1 MRSKKTANKKKKTV
15 KKGRRSSPQK
25 AAAEQ
30 QQAPAKKRGRP
41 SNAELAERT
50 KAKRQEQDVV
60 REQLLAAI
68 ESNVGAMSGS
78 INVSPQTPHDS
89 QHTSPANV
97 TKPKYPVFFMGE
109 DVCMGWWENL
119 YEGYVVDDPDPVNG
133 ALVRVKWDDG
143 RISWHA
149 KDNLR
154 STYKQK
160 QRKVKR
166 TIYGDQQRVARN
178 LEDTSS
184 ID

>member
-1 MRSKKTANKKKKTV
+1 MRSSKPANKKKKNTQ
-15 KKGRRSSPQK
+15 KGKISSPQK
-25 AAAEQ
+25 AGAEQ
-30 QQAPAKKRGRP
+30 QVPAKKRGRP

-50 KAKRQEQDVV
+50 KVKRQEQDVV

-68 ESNVGAMSGS
+68 ESNVGNVSGS
-78 INVSPQTPHDS
+78 ISPQTSHDS
-89 QHTSPANV
+89 QQSGAIAV
-97 TKPKYPVFFMGE
+97 KPKYPVFFIGE